1 MWTGLIRLPFVRPNM
16 SDEARD
22 GEGLEDAEG
31 AEDTE
36 GVEDAE
42 EAADRKATAAAYYEA
57 IDAQNYDQFAD
68 LLAPGV
74 VHERP
79 DRTIE
84 SRATL
89 VEFMREGR
97 PNTDTSHEIRG
108 VFDGGGRT
116 DERDETVAVEGRL
129 LDGDGETMFRFVDV
143 FAFGTEQGEPRI
155 VEIRTHTR

>member
-68 LLAPGV
+68 LLAPDV

-97 PNTDTSHEIRG
+97 PNEDTSHEIRG
-108 VFDGGGRT
+108 VFGGGGRT

-143 FAFGTEQGEPRI
+143 FAFGTEQGESRI
-155 VEIRTHTR
+155 EEIRTYTR